1 MSRAFS
7 LKPPYFDDEIYD
19 SRRSKGGEITEAFAS
34 NVKKEE
40 KEVRK
45 NDPTTRPMPRH
56 WNTVNET
63 LVKKNPIDPKP

>member
-40 KEVRK
+40 K
-45 NDPTTRPMPRH
+45 
-56 WNTVNET
+56 
-63 LVKKNPIDPKP
+63 